1 MCRVKFLQ
9 KNFHI
14 FWLSNG
20 ADKKKY
26 EKRDGANVYTKY
38 K

>member
-1 MCRVKFLQ
+1 MCRVKFHQ

-14 FWLSNG
+14 LWLVEWRERE
-20 ADKKKY
+20 Y